1 MDELRLNDGTRIPIE
16 TGASLAHIEHIAPNE
31 PEALAICELITPANL
46 AHVEF
51 LVNERPAGVYDNLVI
66 IDQPSRTTLE
76 NGTVLVEFGLRE
88 LSELEIRVNTHDEE
102 ITELQEAIA
111 ESEV

>member
-1 MDELRLNDGTRIPIE
+1 MDELKLFDGTRIPIE
-16 TGASLAHIEHIAPNE
+16 TGASLAHIEHLAPNDA
-31 PEALAICELITPANL
+31 EAVAICEMITSENL
-46 AHVEF
+46 RHVEF
-51 LVNERPAGVYDNLVI
+51 LVNERPAGVYENLVI

-102 ITELQEAIA
+102 ILELQEAIA
-111 ESEV
+111 EEG

>member
-1 MDELRLNDGTRIPIE
+1 MDELRLNNGTRIPIE
-16 TGASLAHIEHIAPNE
+16 PGASLGHIEHIAPND
-31 PEALAICELITPANL
+31 PEALAICELITPENL
-46 AHVEF
+46 THIEF
-51 LVNERPAGVYDNLVI
+51 LVNGLPAGVYNNLVI

-102 ITELQEAIA
+102 ILELQEAIA
-111 ESEV
+111 EEG